1 MLLMQGV
8 EDVKWAP
15 GQENFL
21 EAVIQD
27 CYIIRV
33 NCTLINKRFFLYIFK
48 SNFLYIFKSNFLL
61 YIFKSNE
68 DFAIT

>member
-48 SNFLYIFKSNFLL
+48 SN
-61 YIFKSNE
+61 E